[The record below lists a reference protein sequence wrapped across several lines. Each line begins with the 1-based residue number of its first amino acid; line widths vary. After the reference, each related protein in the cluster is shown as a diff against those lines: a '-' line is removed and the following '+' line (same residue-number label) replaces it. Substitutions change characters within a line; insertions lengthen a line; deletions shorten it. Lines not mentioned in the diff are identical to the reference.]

1 MQMFYMAQPLDK
13 RVGRG
18 KQSLECRSSS
28 LSQIL
33 LLNPSDPGLQPEE
46 IWTILWKRELEVHRE
61 QRPEGWGFPCAV
73 MPSIG
78 ALRRALAAA
87 VLQFLILSG
96 HWAAAENINFHN
108 IRPPLDPTPFP
119 NSFKCFTCD
128 NAVDNYNCNRWAEDR
143 WCPESTRYCLTAHL
157 FTALGESTSVT
168 KRCATGEE
176 CHLVGCHRRGDSGH
190 TECVSCC
197 EGMICN
203 VEIPTNA
210 TNAVFAVLQARR
222 AAAGSCALPGLL
234 TLLPL
239 VTLVTLALS

>member
-1 MQMFYMAQPLDK
+1 
-13 RVGRG
+13 
-18 KQSLECRSSS
+18 
-28 LSQIL
+28 
-33 LLNPSDPGLQPEE
+33 
-46 IWTILWKRELEVHRE
+46 
-61 QRPEGWGFPCAV
+61 

-157 FTALGESTSVT
+157 FTARGESTSVT